1 MNRHPGESRGPGS
14 LEIPPRR
21 DWIPASAGMTTAGFR
36 ILILIFVELYSR
48 KEEKLMIKNKS
59 LGLTLLLMLA
69 LVVFF
74 AAGGNAADTKQKP
87 KASKPAKSMSKEA
100 PPAVRMELEPKAM
113 DILKAVVTYESPSR
127 LGTPLAYT
135 TKSEVTLQRP
145 DKLRVVTLG
154 DGPASEFY
162 YDGKTMTAFS
172 PGENLVAVAEAPPT
186 IDAALKAAYDS
197 AAIYFPFT
205 DVMVTD
211 PYKDLSDGLILA
223 FYIGQSNVVGGT
235 TTDMVAFANDN
246 VFAQIWIGTEDKLPR
261 MIRAVYRTDAAK
273 LRHQLELS
281 NWQLDVAVPGDA
293 FASTKAAS
301 AKPMPFAHPNAKRTQ
316 GDKPPTKGMSPKS
329 N

>member
-1 MNRHPGESRGPGS
+1 
-14 LEIPPRR
+14 
-21 DWIPASAGMTTAGFR
+21 
-36 ILILIFVELYSR
+36 
-48 KEEKLMIKNKS
+48 MIKNKS

-113 DILKAVVTYESPSR
+113 DILKAACSRLAAARAMSFTAVVTYESPSR

-246 VFAQIWIGTEDKLPR
+246 VFAQIWIGAEDKMPR
-261 MIRAVYRTDAAK
+261 MIRAVYRTDAAR

>member
-1 MNRHPGESRGPGS
+1 
-14 LEIPPRR
+14 
-21 DWIPASAGMTTAGFR
+21 
-36 ILILIFVELYSR
+36 
-48 KEEKLMIKNKS
+48 MIKNKS
-59 LGLTLLLMLA
+59 LGRALLLMLA

-113 DILKAVVTYESPSR
+113 DILKAACSRLAAARAMSFTAVVTYESPSR

-205 DVMVTD
+205 DVMVAD

-246 VFAQIWIGTEDKLPR
+246 VFAQIWIGAEDKMPR
-261 MIRAVYRTDAAK
+261 MIRAVYRTDAAR